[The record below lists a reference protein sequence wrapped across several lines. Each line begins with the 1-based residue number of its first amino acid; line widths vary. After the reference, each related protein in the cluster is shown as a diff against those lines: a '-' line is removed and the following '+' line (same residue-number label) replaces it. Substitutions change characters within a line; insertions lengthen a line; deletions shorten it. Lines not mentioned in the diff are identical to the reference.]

1 MNSRLHTEPVLLAN
15 KFFYLKGG
23 AETVFFQERTL
34 LQQRG
39 VTTLDFAMRH
49 PENLASEQEAYFV
62 SHRDYHASHGTLQ
75 KLSLAG
81 SFIHSREAVRNILK
95 LARDTRPAL
104 AHLHNVYHQLT
115 PSIIPT
121 LKGLGIKVV
130 VTLHD
135 LKLACPAYL
144 MLDCQGEICEQ
155 CLGHH
160 YLRPLTTNCQGSRF
174 RGALL
179 AAESLYHFWRKT
191 WEQADLFITPSRFLK
206 DVVCAE
212 RLPRDKVV
220 VLPNAI
226 DTDAFTPVPGDKGY
240 LLFFGRLSR
249 EKGIE
254 TLLRAH
260 ATLADQAE
268 LVVVGSGP
276 EEERLRQDYP
286 RATFTGYKTGE
297 ELRILVANAAMV
309 SIPSEWY
316 ENCPMTIL
324 EAMALERPVVASN
337 LGGIPELVEHGVTGL
352 LHPHGDEAALGACLR
367 QLLDD
372 PAKRTA
378 MGRVA
383 RERIL
388 KRHTLARHGDRLLA
402 IYDAL
407 LAGDPT
413 RLTEDN

>member
-23 AETVFFQERTL
+23 AEAVFFQEREL
-34 LQQRG
+34 LRERG
-39 VTTLDFAMRH
+39 VTTLDFAMQH
-49 PENLASEQEAYFV
+49 PENLPSEQQAYFV
-62 SHRDYHASHGTLQ
+62 AHRDYHASHGALQ

-81 SFIHSREAVRNILK
+81 SFIHSREAVRQVTQ
-95 LARDTRPAL
+95 LARDSHPAL
-104 AHLHNVYHQLT
+104 AHLHNIYHQIT
-115 PSIIPT
+115 PSIIPA
-121 LKGLGIKVV
+121 LKRLGVKVV

-179 AAESLYHFWRKT
+179 AAETLYHFWRRT

-206 DVVCAE
+206 NVVCTE
-212 RLPRDKVV
+212 RLPRHKVV

-226 DTDAFTPVPGDKGY
+226 DTDAFAPVAGDKGY
-240 LLFFGRLSR
+240 LLFFGRLSP

-260 ATLADQAE
+260 ATLANRVE
-268 LVVVGSGP
+268 LIVVGSGP
-276 EEERLRQDYP
+276 DETRLRRDYP
-286 RATFTGYKTGE
+286 RATFTGYKTGA
-297 ELRILVANAAMV
+297 ELRDLVANAAVV
-309 SIPSEWY
+309 SLPSECY

-324 EAMALERPVVASN
+324 EAMALERPMVASN

-352 LHPHGDEAALGACLR
+352 LHPPGDQTALAACLS

-372 PAKRTA
+372 PMRRTE
-378 MGRVA
+378 MGRIA

-388 KRHTLARHGDRLLA
+388 KRHTLSGHGDRLLD

-407 LAGDPT
+407 LAGN
-413 RLTEDN
+413 LTQLTGDN